1 MALPK
6 EMIQMIPIVDDFIQ
20 AMIVSKLRFLKE
32 RPKLVEYI
40 FQTGN
45 TETIKRLQKLLTT
58 QQIRVV
64 IGFPREQST
73 LPAYVITLAPEQEQP
88 SGLGDNLSIYGL
100 NEIGDEPDEI
110 AQLFLDDY
118 IASTFMN
125 ATYRVECWSDNGDLT
140 AYMYAILKW
149 CLWTSRLEM
158 LKMGWNNIRVEG
170 TDLEPVPDY
179 MPIFIY
185 RRAAQL
191 ILTYDNMYQENLN
204 NLLLYIDIV
213 THPQN
218 YSKDKDGNIIDKDGT
233 IVIPAKHAI
242 VLNTYV
248 YNRYNENG
256 KTYETPSV
264 LYSTQTAEIPY
275 NFPTLKDFPEKG
287 QSNALYLK
295 FQIAK
300 DNSESYRAYFW
311 NSSTQQYESGVCN
324 LAKYDDIYIIK

>member
-1 MALPK
+1 
-6 EMIQMIPIVDDFIQ
+6 MIPIVDDFLQ

-32 RPKLVEYI
+32 NPKLIEYI

-45 TETIKRLQKLLTT
+45 NEVIKKLQQLLTT
-58 QQIRVV
+58 QQLRVV

-88 SGLGDNLSIYGL
+88 SGLGDNLSGYGL
-100 NEIGDEPDEI
+100 EDMGMGEEPEEI
-110 AQLFLDDY
+110 AQMFLDDY

-125 ATYRVECWSDNGDLT
+125 ATYRIECWSDNGDLT

-191 ILTYDNMYQENLN
+191 ILTYDNMYQENLTH
-204 NLLLYIDIV
+204 LKLYLDIV
-213 THPQN
+213 TNPQN
-218 YSKDKDGNIIDKDGT
+218 YSRDIDENIIDLEGN
-233 IVIPAKHAI
+233 IVIPAKHSV

-248 YNRYNENG
+248 YSRYNQNG
-256 KTYETPSV
+256 VIQETPST

-275 NFPTLKDFPEKG
+275 NFPNLEDFPAAG
-287 QSNALYLK
+287 NPGALYLK
-295 FQIAK
+295 SQKSPEGNVYYQAFYWDGKQYKMGA
-300 DNSESYRAYFW
+300 
-311 NSSTQQYESGVCN
+311 QQ
-324 LAKYDDIYIIK
+324 LAKYDNIFIIK